1 MDIPTKDLSPATIAR
16 RIDAIIAE
24 LQALKQQMQAA
35 QFAPLAPNLVDEMA
49 GALGN
54 GRWDEYDNL
63 LNGRVLTDEP
73 SHCD

>member
-1 MDIPTKDLSPATIAR
+1 MDTRTDDLSPAMIAR

-35 QFAPLAPNLVDEMA
+35 QPSLTPPANLVEELA

-54 GRWDEYDNL
+54 GRWDEYDESVEWE
-63 LNGRVLTDEP
+63 RFDR
-73 SHCD
+73 

>member
-35 QFAPLAPNLVDEMA
+35 QPSPTPPPNLVEELA

-54 GRWDEYDNL
+54 GHWAEYDQSVEWE
-63 LNGRVLTDEP
+63 RFDR
-73 SHCD
+73 

>member
-1 MDIPTKDLSPATIAR
+1 MDSPTKDLSPATIAR

-35 QFAPLAPNLVDEMA
+35 QPQPTPPSNLVEELA

-54 GRWDEYDNL
+54 GRWDEYDESAEWE
-63 LNGRVLTDEP
+63 RFDR
-73 SHCD
+73 